1 MPTLEL
7 GARCIQTVTAKCH
20 WHDFGDRNDEALR
33 APGEVH
39 ECLQCENWR
48 RSRGTVYYFCVK
60 IFRNLIS
67 KFIH

>member
-7 GARCIQTVTAKCH
+7 GARCIQTVTTKCH

-39 ECLQCENWR
+39 ECL
-48 RSRGTVYYFCVK
+48 
-60 IFRNLIS
+60 
-67 KFIH
+67 